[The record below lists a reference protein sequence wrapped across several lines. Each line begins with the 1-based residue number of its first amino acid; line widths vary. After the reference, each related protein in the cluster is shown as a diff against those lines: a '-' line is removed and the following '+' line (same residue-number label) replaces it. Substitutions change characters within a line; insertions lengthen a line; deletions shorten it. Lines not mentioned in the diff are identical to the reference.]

1 MQIGIVGLGTMGA
14 GMARRLARAGVHV
27 VCYDY
32 ADAAREA
39 LAGER
44 GIHRAENLAAL
55 CARMD
60 GERVILLMVPPEPR
74 SMTRCASSP
83 R

>member
-14 GMARRLARAGVHV
+14 G
-27 VCYDY
+27 
-32 ADAAREA
+32 
-39 LAGER
+39 
-44 GIHRAENLAAL
+44 
-55 CARMD
+55 MD